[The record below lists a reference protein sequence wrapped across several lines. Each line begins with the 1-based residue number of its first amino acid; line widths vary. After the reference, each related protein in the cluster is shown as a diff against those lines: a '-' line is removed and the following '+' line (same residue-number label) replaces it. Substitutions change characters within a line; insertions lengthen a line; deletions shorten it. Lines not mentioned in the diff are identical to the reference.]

1 MMKFALVVTLALAS
15 SAAFAQNTVTAL
27 SGSTNVT
34 LSTSFLSALQSL
46 DVTAGVVY
54 PTILNGAVV
63 NFPIASG
70 AIDLDTAKGNLDHQG
85 GLTLTAGST
94 TVAIQDFLINTTKA
108 APVIT
113 GLVIANG
120 ALSNRITLFD
130 LAFGSGFSL
139 PLKETDN
146 TLLHIG
152 GVTVTLDAAAA
163 STLNTT
169 FGVTAFKAG
178 MSVGTATVNAVT
190 VAGAE

>member
-46 DVTAGVVY
+46 DV
-54 PTILNGAVV
+54 
-63 NFPIASG
+63 
-70 AIDLDTAKGNLDHQG
+70 
-85 GLTLTAGST
+85 TAGST